1 METID
6 TQLQHWAIA
15 AGRHCVGS
23 LPRQQLLTQI
33 VSKASR
39 SGKLWRAPGLHRDD
53 YDEALQQTWFYVCR
67 RIDTYDP
74 DQAGVM
80 TWINSYLKWRVK
92 DIHIAHAQQQSQRVS
107 MDGPDGDWIGQ
118 MADRLTPD
126 PPPPLQADIHQW
138 LHQEAATLQHIHIR
152 QRPDIHC
159 QSLIHHRLLLETP
172 WKDLALAHGAPV
184 STLSNFFQIKCLPPL
199 RQFIRAQ
206 GYAD

>member
-15 AGRHCVGS
+15 AGCHCAGS

-33 VSKASR
+33 VSEASR

-92 DIHIAHAQQQSQRVS
+92 DIHIAYAQQQSQRVS

-126 PPPPLQADIHQW
+126 PPPPLQADIH
-138 LHQEAATLQHIHIR
+138 
-152 QRPDIHC
+152 C
-159 QSLIHHRLLLETP
+159 QSLIHYRLLLETP